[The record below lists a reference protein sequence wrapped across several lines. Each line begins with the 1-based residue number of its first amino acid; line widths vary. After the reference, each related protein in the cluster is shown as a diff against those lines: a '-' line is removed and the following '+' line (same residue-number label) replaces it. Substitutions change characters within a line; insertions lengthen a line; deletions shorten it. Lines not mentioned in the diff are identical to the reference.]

1 MIKKNI
7 LQIGLIVLL
16 VMLSGFFYQKY
27 MVSNNTSDKVSKTED
42 PNKIV
47 DENLLLKENKKT
59 ENIIENLKYTSED
72 LFGNIYIINAK
83 SAQVKENKID
93 QIKLFEVTAEIIQKD
108 DEVIY
113 INSDIADYNKIN
125 NNTIFNKNVNVK
137 YGDQSIDAEL
147 INLDFS
153 KNLIKIE
160 DDVYYKNNNIKLN
173 ADKIEIDIDSKKS
186 KITMNKIEDKVKIF
200 AKY

>member
-7 LQIGLIVLL
+7 LQIGLIILL
-16 VMLSGFFYQKY
+16 VILSGFFYQKY
-27 MVSNNTSDKVSKTED
+27 MVSNNINDKVSKKKDAT
-42 PNKIV
+42 KTI
-47 DENLLLKENKKT
+47 DENSILKENKKT
-59 ENIIENLKYTSED
+59 ANVIENLKYSSED
-72 LFGNIYIINAK
+72 LFGNTFIINAK
-83 SAQVKENKID
+83 SAQVEEDRID
-93 QIKLFEVTAEIIQKD
+93 QVKLFEVIAEIIQKD

-125 NNTIFNKNVNVK
+125 NNTIFKKNVNVK

-160 DDVYYKNNNIKLN
+160 DDVYYENKNVKVN
-173 ADKIEIDIDSKKS
+173 ADKIEIDIESKKS
-186 KITMNKIEDKVKIF
+186 KITMNKIDDKVKIF
-200 AKY
+200 GKY

>member
-1 MIKKNI
+1 MIKKKI
-7 LQIGLIVLL
+7 LQIGLIILL
-16 VMLSGFFYQKY
+16 VIFSGFFYQKY
-27 MVSNNTSDKVSKTED
+27 MISNNTSDKVSKKKDST
-42 PNKIV
+42 KAT
-47 DENLLLKENKKT
+47 DENLVLKENKET
-59 ENIIENLKYTSED
+59 ANIIENLKYTSED
-72 LFGNIYIINAK
+72 LLGNIYIINAK
-83 SAQVKENKID
+83 SAQVKESKID
-93 QIKLFEVTAEIIQKD
+93 QIKLFEVMAEIIQKD

-125 NNTIFNKNVNVK
+125 NNTIFKKNVNVK

-160 DDVYYKNNNIKLN
+160 DDVYYKNDNIKVN
-173 ADKIEIDIDSKKS
+173 ADKIEIDIESKKS

>member
-7 LQIGLIVLL
+7 LQLILIILL
-16 VMLSGFFYQKY
+16 VILSGIFYQKY
-27 MVSNNTSDKVSKTED
+27 MVSYNTSDKVSKKND
-42 PNKIV
+42 PNKTI
-47 DENLLLKENKKT
+47 DENLILKENKET
-59 ENIIENLKYTSED
+59 ANIIENLKYTSED
-72 LFGNIYIINAK
+72 LFGNTYIINAR
-83 SAQVKENKID
+83 SAQVKEGKID
-93 QIKLFEVTAEIIQKD
+93 QVKLFEVTAKIIPKD

-113 INSDIADYNKIN
+113 INSDFADYNKIN
-125 NNTIFNKNVNVK
+125 NNTIFKKNVNVT

-160 DDVYYKNNNIKLN
+160 EDVYYRNNNLKVN
-173 ADKIEIDIDSKKS
+173 ADKVEIDIKSRKS
-186 KITMNKIEDKVKIF
+186 KISMKKIGDKVKIF